1 MQNWYVVHTKPRSEV
16 QVRNTLSPKCTEVY
30 LPLVR
35 VHRVNPRARPVMP
48 FFPGYLFV
56 RVDMACVGTS
66 ALNWAPG
73 VLRLLS
79 FDGEPAIVPDA
90 VIEHIRRRI
99 PEVER
104 SGELG
109 LGPFRQG
116 DLVRITAGP
125 FRDLEAVF
133 DQALSPNGRMQVLI
147 EFLGRV
153 VKSEVSLDAL
163 EKLDRRQTAPR

>member
-1 MQNWYVVHTKPRSEV
+1 MKSWYVVQTKPRSER
-16 QVRNTLSPKCTEVY
+16 QVCDVLSRKDIEVY

-35 VHRVNPRARPVMP
+35 VHRVNPRARPVVP
-48 FFPGYLFV
+48 FFPCYLFV
-56 RVDMACVGTS
+56 RVELASVGVS

-73 VLRLLS
+73 AVRLLA
-79 FDGEPAIVPDA
+79 FDGEPAVVPDA
-90 VIEHIRRRI
+90 VVEHIRRRI

-109 LGPFRQG
+109 LGPFRPG
-116 DLVRITAGP
+116 DRVRITSGP

-133 DQALSPNGRMQVLI
+133 DRALSPNGRVQVLI

-153 VKSEVSLDAL
+153 VKGEVKLDTL
-163 EKLDRRQTAPR
+163 EKLERRRDER